1 MADIQSYAVRG
12 MTCASCVRRVERALA
27 AVPGVE
33 AVRVDLAG
41 ERATVTF
48 ADVKPQALADALKAK
63 GYELVLA
70 PSASEEAAEARASL
84 LRVGL
89 AWAFALPLIAPM
101 LGVPLH
107 LPAWAQALLAAGAA
121 FGCGAGFL
129 VRAFRLALKG
139 ETSMDTLIALGTL
152 AAYGSGLAEALS
164 GAHHTSFEI
173 AASLP
178 AFLLTGKALEAR
190 AKHRATEGLG
200 SLLALAPATALRLS
214 MDPLGR
220 MRPEGEGDSET
231 EVPVAELRKGDRVR
245 VRPGSKIPVD
255 GRVVGGRADV
265 EEALLTGEPLPV
277 PKGAGDDVLAGALV
291 HGGSL
296 EIEVRA
302 AGQGTWLA
310 QLAAQVAEAKGSHA
324 PAQALADRISEVFV
338 PAMLILAALTLAG
351 WWLHT
356 GHLALAWRPAVTVL
370 VIACPCAL
378 GLATPVALATA
389 LGTAA
394 RQGLLVRDTAALERL
409 AVATDLVLDKTG
421 TLTLGHPRLR
431 VATPLGAVSEADL
444 RRWAAALER
453 DSEHPLA
460 KALRAAWEG
469 APAAVEGFQAHPGG
483 GVSGT
488 VEGHALRLGNAA
500 FLGVPFPE
508 VPEDALAVGLSEG
521 GTLLG
526 LFLLADGLRAEAAA
540 VLAGLRADGL
550 RLHLLSG
557 DRPGSVARFAAPLPL
572 DSAEGGARPADKA
585 QRIKALQA
593 ERRIVAFAGDGV
605 NDAAALATADA
616 GLSLPGLEAAAA
628 SAPLNL
634 RHEGLRPL
642 LDARRL
648 AVKLHHVIRQ
658 NLAWAFGYNLVLVP
672 LAAFGLLERFG
683 GPMLAGA
690 AMGLSSL
697 TVVLNALRLRRN

>member
-1 MADIQSYAVRG
+1 MPDLQSYAVRG
-12 MTCASCVRRVERALA
+12 MTCASCVRRVEKALN
-27 AVPGVE
+27 AVPGVL
-33 AVRVDLAG
+33 AVHVDLAG

-48 ADVKPQALADALKAK
+48 EEVTPQALAEAVKAK
-63 GYELVLA
+63 GYELVLT
-70 PSASEEAAEARASL
+70 PSPAEEAAL
-84 LRVGL
+84 LRGALIRVGL

-107 LPAWAQALLAAGAA
+107 LPAWVQALLAAGAA

-129 VRAFRLALKG
+129 ARAFRLALKG

-152 AAYGSGLAEALS
+152 AAYGSGIAEALA

-200 SLLALAPATALRLS
+200 ALLALAPATALRLE
-214 MDPLGR
+214 PG
-220 MRPEGEGDSET
+220 PEA
-231 EVPVAELRKGDRVR
+231 EVPVAELRLGDLVR

-255 GRVVGGRADV
+255 GRVITGRAEV

-277 PKGAGDDVLAGALV
+277 PKGPGDDVLAGALV

-296 EIEVRA
+296 DVEVRG

-338 PAMLILAALTLAG
+338 PAMLALAVLTLAG

-356 GHLALAWRPAVTVL
+356 GHLSEAWRPAVTVL

-421 TLTLGHPRLR
+421 TLTLGHPEL
-431 VATPLGAVSEADL
+431 VGVTAFGGSSELEL
-444 RRWAAALER
+444 RRWASALER

-460 KALRAAWEG
+460 KALRLAHDG
-469 APAAVEGFQAHPGG
+469 IPAAISDFQAHPGG

-488 VEGHALRLGNAA
+488 VEGRALRLGNAT
-500 FLGVPFPE
+500 FLGLTFPDT
-508 VPEDALAVGLSEG
+508 PEDALAVGLAEG

-526 LFLLADGLRAEAAA
+526 LFLLADGTRPEAPAVLADLRAE
-540 VLAGLRADGL
+540 GL

-557 DRPGSVARFAAPLPL
+557 DRPEAVARFAAGLPL
-572 DSAEGGARPADKA
+572 DSAQGGARPADKA
-585 QRIKALQA
+585 ARIQALQA
-593 ERRIVAFAGDGV
+593 EHRIVAFAGDGV
-605 NDAAALATADA
+605 NDAAGLATADA

-642 LDARRL
+642 LEARRL

-658 NLAWAFGYNLVLVP
+658 NLAWAFGYNVVLVP

-697 TVVLNALRLRRN
+697 TVVLNALRLRRV

>member
-1 MADIQSYAVRG
+1 MADVQSFAVRG
-12 MTCASCVRRVERALA
+12 MTCASCVRRVEKALA

-33 AVRVDLAG
+33 AVKVDLAG

-48 ADVKPQALADALKAK
+48 DAVKPAALAEALKAK

-70 PSASEEAAEARASL
+70 PSPAEEAAAARAAR

-89 AWAFALPLIAPM
+89 AWLFTLPLLAPM
-101 LGVPLH
+101 LGLPLH
-107 LPAWAQALLAAGAA
+107 LDPWLQALLAAGVA

-129 VRAFRLALKG
+129 VRATRLALKG

-152 AAYGSGLAEALS
+152 AAYGSGLAEAWT
-164 GAHHTSFEI
+164 GGHAASFEI

-178 AFLLTGKALEAR
+178 AFLLTGKWLEAR

-200 SLLALAPATALRLS
+200 ALLALAPATAWKL
-214 MDPLGR
+214 
-220 MRPEGEGDSET
+220 EGDGEL
-231 EVPVAELRKGDRVR
+231 EVPVAELHPGDRVK
-245 VRPGSKIPVD
+245 VRPGGKVPVD
-255 GRVVGGRADV
+255 GRVLAGHAEV

-277 PKGAGDDVLAGALV
+277 PKGPGDDILAGALV

-296 EIEVRA
+296 ELEVRA

-310 QLAAQVAEAKGSHA
+310 QLAAQVAEAKGGHA
-324 PAQALADRISEVFV
+324 PAQALADRIAAVFV
-338 PAMLILAALTLAG
+338 PGILILAALTLAG

-356 GHLALAWRPAVTVL
+356 GHLAEAWRPAVTVL

-394 RQGLLVRDTAALERL
+394 RRGLLVRDTAALEHL

-421 TLTLGHPRLR
+421 TLTEGRPR
-431 VATPLGAVSEADL
+431 VAEVRPLDTTLESGDL
-444 RRWAAALER
+444 TRLAAALER

-460 KALRAAWEG
+460 RALRAAWTG
-469 APAAVEGFQAHPGG
+469 PLPTVEAFRAHAGG
-483 GVSGT
+483 GVSGH
-488 VEGHALRLGNAA
+488 VEGQDLRLGSSA
-500 FLGVPFPE
+500 FLGLLFGPLPE
-508 VPEDALAVGLSEG
+508 AATAVGLASG
-521 GTLLG
+521 DRLLG
-526 LFLLADGLRAEAAA
+526 LFLLADPRREETPAVLDALRAE
-540 VLAGLRADGL
+540 GI

-557 DRPGSVARFAAPLPL
+557 DRPEAVARFAEGLPF
-572 DSAEGGARPADKA
+572 ATTEGGVTPARKA
-585 QRIKALQA
+585 ERIRALQA
-593 ERRIVAFAGDGV
+593 ERRTVAFAGDGV
-605 NDAAALATADA
+605 NDATALATADA
-616 GLSLPGLEAAAA
+616 GLSLPGLDAAAA

-634 RHEGLRPL
+634 RREGLGPL

-648 AVKLHHVIRQ
+648 AVKLRRIVRQ

-697 TVVLNALRLRRN
+697 TVVLNALRLRR